1 MKPGDFISQIRGKTT
16 LDMPMQEMKRLILGP
31 AGSVVDLEIHRSL
44 SGGQEDNGRNG
55 LEKELIHLERGATAA
70 MGRTH
75 MVNPPAYS
83 TADSSTSVGSPSECT
98 TASEHSSVPNS
109 VTNSLTN
116 SVTNSPYLG
125 TQDGKG
131 KLSKDAVLSDALC
144 AARDGD
150 KAHTAA
156 VQPDS
161 QVLEGAGEGDGG
173 GAGGTEGPSKWPSS
187 GGLGISFSR
196 NRRGIF
202 MISKIVAGGAAF
214 KSNKLL
220 VRDALVAVNGEV
232 WQNVHMICMHVCVFL
247 SLSLRARVDVCACV

>member
-55 LEKELIHLERGATAA
+55 LEKELIHLERGATVA

-161 QVLEGAGEGDGG
+161 QVL
-173 GAGGTEGPSKWPSS
+173 
-187 GGLGISFSR
+187 
-196 NRRGIF
+196 
-202 MISKIVAGGAAF
+202 
-214 KSNKLL
+214 
-220 VRDALVAVNGEV
+220 
-232 WQNVHMICMHVCVFL
+232 
-247 SLSLRARVDVCACV
+247 